1 MHSTHSLSFC
11 KIEDYKFIL
20 SIAKLTTLSKKSSQ
34 PLSLP
39 SELSSTVCVWFY
51 VEPKPPIATLHSA
64 LSTLHAAW
72 YQKHFAKT
80 IGYSLYQYLKVCL
93 NCCFISNELTSVQLH
108 IVTWTIVPLLPLH
121 QQVTLQYS
129 FAFISCCSPIS
140 KAIKRFNAVL
150 FWAPFFDLNSVVL
163 FLDCD
168 SDITLYSP
176 YVQ

>member
-1 MHSTHSLSFC
+1 MQSW
-11 KIEDYKFIL
+11 
-20 SIAKLTTLSKKSSQ
+20 
-34 PLSLP
+34 PLWVKNHRNHCP
-39 SELSSTVCVWFY
+39 YHPNWAAQCVCGVY

-93 NCCFISNELTSVQLH
+93 NCCFISNELHS
-108 IVTWTIVPLLPLH
+108 IVPLLPLH

-150 FWAPFFDLNSVVL
+150 FWAPLFDLNSVVL

-168 SDITLYSP
+168 SDTLYSP